1 MKRLHIMITIFLAL
15 IMALSFT
22 ACNKKPEDTKSA
34 MNQSETMDT
43 PSPTVVV
50 LPTLSPSPTVVILP
64 TLSPSPTE
72 VPEQATPASPTA
84 IPTQTV
90 YPEGEGSTET
100 EIGILEEEEKI
111 PSSENKK
118 ANSSDHSNSKPQ
130 NRLIAIDAGHQSKG
144 NSEKEPIG
152 PGASVTKPKV
162 SSGTRG
168 VATDVPEYKL
178 NLVIALKVKE
188 ELMDRGYEVY
198 MIRETHDVNLSNRER
213 AELANESGADLFL
226 RIHADG
232 SENSSVS
239 GTSTLYPSED
249 NPYVAYLSADSYALS
264 KAIVDSMCDR
274 TGAKN
279 RGAIAR
285 DDMSGI
291 NWCTIPVSIIEM
303 GYMSNKKEDKLMQT
317 EEYQDKMV
325 QGICDGIDAYYEP

>member
-1 MKRLHIMITIFLAL
+1 MKRLHRMITIFLAL
-15 IMALSFT
+15 TMAFSFS
-22 ACNKKPEDTKSA
+22 ACTNPQEDIKPA
-34 MNQSETMDT
+34 INQSENMATQ
-43 PSPTVVV
+43 
-50 LPTLSPSPTVVILP
+50 SPSPTAVSLP
-64 TLSPSPTE
+64 TLTPSPTE
-72 VPEQATPASPTA
+72 VPEQAEPTSPIA
-84 IPTQTV
+84 IPTQMV
-90 YPEGEGSTET
+90 YPEGEGSTKIET
-100 EIGILEEEEKI
+100 GILKEEGKAPSTKDEEV
-111 PSSENKK
+111 
-118 ANSSDHSNSKPQ
+118 NSSDNSEPKSK

-152 PGASVTKPKV
+152 PGASTTKPKV

-178 NLVIALKVKE
+178 NLVIALKVQKE
-188 ELMDRGYEVY
+188 LLSRGYDVF
-198 MIRETHDVNLSNRER
+198 MIRENNDVDLSNRER
-213 AELANESGADLFL
+213 AEMANESGADLFI

-249 NPYVAYLSADSYALS
+249 NPYVASLYEDSYALS

-274 TGAKN
+274 TGARK

-291 NWCTIPVSIIEM
+291 NWCTIPVSIIEI

-317 EEYQDKMV
+317 KEYQDKMV
-325 QGICDGIDAYYEP
+325 AGICDGIDAYYE

>member
-1 MKRLHIMITIFLAL
+1 MKRLHILITIFLAL
-15 IMALSFT
+15 TMFFSLT
-22 ACNKKPEDTKSA
+22 ACNKKQESMIPA
-34 MNQSETMDT
+34 INQSETMT
-43 PSPTVVV
+43 TLTPPSPTAIA
-50 LPTLSPSPTVVILP
+50 LPTA
-64 TLSPSPTE
+64 SPSPTE
-72 VPEQATPASPTA
+72 VPAKAEPALPTV
-84 IPTQTV
+84 IPTQIV
-90 YPEGEGSTET
+90 YPKGEGSTNTET
-100 EIGILEEEEKI
+100 GILKVDEKTRG
-111 PSSENKK
+111 NKERDV
-118 ANSSDHSNSKPQ
+118 NSSKNTDSKAK

-144 NSEKEPIG
+144 NNENEPIG
-152 PGASVTKPKV
+152 PGATTTKPKV

-168 VATDVPEYKL
+168 VATGVPEYKL

-188 ELMDRGYEVY
+188 ELLDRGYDVY
-198 MIRETHDVNLSNRER
+198 MIRETNDVNLSNRER
-213 AELANESGADLFL
+213 AELANESGADLFI

-249 NPYVAYLSADSYALS
+249 NSYVDYLYEDSYALS
-264 KAIVDSMCDR
+264 KAIVDAMCDR

-317 EEYQDKMV
+317 EEYQNKMAE
-325 QGICDGIDAYYEP
+325 GICDGIDDFYEQHK